1 MLAVERKSK
10 RKWDRTLAKVCGQN
24 LLANMTIET
33 LKKSL
38 ENEGF
43 ETLIVGKEVAAG
55 KILWEQGSIK
65 STNFPVG
72 ISIIKN
78 RYSVRYVSSNMSP
91 PQTFNSVKK
100 LVSFLKEELA

>member
-1 MLAVERKSK
+1 MLPVERKLK
-10 RKWDRTLAKVCGQN
+10 RKRYSALTRVCGQN

-33 LKKSL
+33 IKRRL